1 MKIGIFG
8 GSFNPIHNMH
18 LKIANYLISNGYV
31 DKVIFVPTG
40 NKYSYK
46 TNMISAKKRL
56 KMIKLATRNN
66 KNILVSDYEIKNT
79 MVYTYQTLL
88 HFKNKYKQDT
98 IYFICGMDNLNYIDT
113 WKNSDI
119 ILDFSIIVVNRNNE
133 KIKGK
138 FLNKKNIEY
147 VKIDLEGISSTI
159 IRKNIKLNKSI
170 EDLVPK
176 NVLDYINKNN
186 LYREDNEV
194 CIKKLLE
201 N

>member
-31 DKVIFVPTG
+31 NKVIFVPTG

-66 KNILVSDYEIKNT
+66 KNILVSNYEIKNT

-133 KIKGK
+133 KIKDK